1 MDNEQLGSGDDV
13 INQNDPNQMQMQMQ
27 QPGQDMDGDAL
38 GQSGGDDDGEE
49 DDGEDNDGQM
59 QDQQQMQPMD
69 AEQEYAQMDYRICG
83 ELIERNKA
91 LDEFAM
97 SQDANGVI

>member
-1 MDNEQLGSGDDV
+1 MNDGGEGGSQGDSPDGGVEEQ
-13 INQNDPNQMQMQMQ
+13 QEAMQMD
-27 QPGQDMDGDAL
+27 P
-38 GQSGGDDDGEE
+38 
-49 DDGEDNDGQM
+49 
-59 QDQQQMQPMD
+59 
-69 AEQEYAQMDYRICG
+69 EQEYAQMDYRICG

>member
-1 MDNEQLGSGDDV
+1 
-13 INQNDPNQMQMQMQ
+13 
-27 QPGQDMDGDAL
+27 
-38 GQSGGDDDGEE
+38 
-49 DDGEDNDGQM
+49 
-59 QDQQQMQPMD
+59 MQPMD

>member
-1 MDNEQLGSGDDV
+1 
-13 INQNDPNQMQMQMQ
+13 
-27 QPGQDMDGDAL
+27 
-38 GQSGGDDDGEE
+38 
-49 DDGEDNDGQM
+49 
-59 QDQQQMQPMD
+59 MD

-83 ELIERNKA
+83 ELSKCPLSTMLMILTMLMSDLIIVERNKA